1 MILGGRE
8 INRRSLARDN
18 FHFIPGDENSRENH
32 QQVVFTFCE
41 TDVGT
46 ICPRAI
52 LSCCSFIH
60 GADRLKRIIY
70 RLEGEV
76 DELNTVMTRQ
86 SFLYEHG
93 QSRSL
98 QNSDALIRPMFSRV
112 LWLAD

>member
-1 MILGGRE
+1 M
-8 INRRSLARDN
+8 SARY
-18 FHFIPGDENSRENH
+18 
-32 QQVVFTFCE
+32 
-41 TDVGT
+41 
-46 ICPRAI
+46 
-52 LSCCSFIH
+52 LKLLLLFIH

-98 QNSDALIRPMFSRV
+98 QNSDALIRPIFSRV